1 MQSEMVRNISLIRY
15 LFVQM
20 GIRDK
25 INIHKWFIID
35 NMVKIL
41 PLRYPIASLSFLHS
55 SAHDRHVVTIQCV
68 QLFQLF
74 YMTFN
79 TKDFDFFLPSHSC
92 VTVFYFNALSW
103 QIEAEP

>member
-1 MQSEMVRNISLIRY
+1 MV
-15 LFVQM
+15 
-20 GIRDK
+20 IRDK
-25 INIHKWFIID
+25 INIRKWFLVD

-41 PLRYPIASLSFLHS
+41 PLRYPIASPSFLQS

-79 TKDFDFFLPSHSC
+79 TKDFDFFLRA
-92 VTVFYFNALSW
+92 TA
-103 QIEAEP
+103 A

>member
-41 PLRYPIASLSFLHS
+41 PLRYPIASPSFLHS
-55 SAHDRHVVTIQCV
+55 SAHERACGYYTMRTTISVV
-68 QLFQLF
+68 LH
-74 YMTFN
+74 
-79 TKDFDFFLPSHSC
+79 DF
-92 VTVFYFNALSW
+92 
-103 QIEAEP
+103 

>member
-1 MQSEMVRNISLIRY
+1 MQSETVRSISLIRY

-25 INIHKWFIID
+25 INIRKWFLVD

-41 PLRYPIASLSFLHS
+41 PLRYPIASLSFLQS
-55 SAHDRHVVTIQCV
+55 STHDRHVVTIQCV

-79 TKDFDFFLPSHSC
+79 TKHFDFFLRA
-92 VTVFYFNALSW
+92 TA
-103 QIEAEP
+103 A